1 MLVSG
6 PARSA
11 GPLAGLRVMDVSIMA
26 AGPWTGAL
34 LGMLGAEVIKVEPP
48 AGDGTRWV
56 MPTQRGMGTN
66 YLSMNVNKK
75 GVVIDL
81 KTPEGRAQGMELL
94 GTCDVFVQ
102 NFRGGVI
109 ERLGFGYD
117 VVRAA
122 NPRLVYCAISGF
134 GETGPL
140 AKAGCADPI
149 MQAFSGFARA
159 NGAPGDPVE
168 AFRFT
173 GFLDLTTASVATMS
187 ILAALLDRD
196 RTGLGQKVEVSML
209 EAALE
214 IQGTRLAELLGA
226 GLRPAPMGSANP
238 SFAPDRAY
246 ATLDHELFV
255 SVQRPATWSAFC
267 KAIGQDA
274 LAGDPRFAD
283 NAARVAHRDT
293 LDALLEPVL
302 RSRPAIWWLRVLQR
316 AGVPCGLAH
325 FFETFRHHAQVV
337 ANGMIA
343 EVDTGDWG
351 VLSVAGPPWHF
362 SETPARVTRAPK
374 PGEHMGEVFGPDAV
388 AAAVPVAPPVPSTV
402 GTTDLPDDAGAPVE
416 ALLPLAGMQVVEL
429 AEGIAGP
436 LAGLRLVEL
445 GATVIRVEWPG
456 GDYLRAAQPQV
467 PAAGCSALFSDLNRG
482 KALVRL
488 SGIQDADRAT
498 VAGLLAASD
507 VAVFDGNDPRLTGL
521 GLDCLVAQVQ
531 PPLLPRLVRASVSAF
546 GRQGPLAALPGSE
559 LVAQAMA
566 GYTRYLGQH
575 GGPAR
580 RLGADVASVGTGLFL
595 AQGILAALLERSR
608 SGFGQRVDV
617 SLLNSLVSMKSI
629 HLAAQTDPDVYAGP
643 RVGGANY
650 PPERGWATADEPI
663 FFAFG
668 GSVGAEGRAGW
679 SDFVTELGCGWMRE
693 DPRFDR
699 NGRNSTG
706 HGVDVNALRPLYEAV
721 FRHHRAADL
730 VALIRKHSGNAA
742 VYQRADETIAH
753 PQVASLGLLREAGY
767 MHEQVQVCTQVR
779 SFPARFSRLRPTVP
793 GWTIADAGTTGDLP

>member
-1 MLVSG
+1 MATVRFPTVSSSF
-6 PARSA
+6 RSA

-81 KTPEGRAQGMELL
+81 KKPEGRAQGLALL

-109 ERLGFGYD
+109 ERLGFGYEA
-117 VVRAA
+117 VREA

-140 AKAGCADPI
+140 SKAGCADPI

-173 GFLDLTTASVATMS
+173 GFLDLTTASVATLS
-187 ILAALLDRD
+187 VLAALLDRD

-214 IQGTRLAELLGA
+214 IQGTRIAELLGA

-255 SVQRPATWSAFC
+255 SVQRPAAWSAFC
-267 KAIGQDA
+267 AAIGQET

-283 NAARVAHRDT
+283 NAARVVHRET

-302 RSRPAIWWLRVLQR
+302 RTRPAIWWLRVLQR

-351 VLSVAGPPWHF
+351 MLSVAGPPWHF

-374 PGEHMGEVFGPDAV
+374 PAEHMDEVFGGIALTS
-388 AAAVPVAPPVPSTV
+388 APAGMAGMPAERRA
-402 GTTDLPDDAGAPVE
+402 DDGA
-416 ALLPLAGMQVVEL
+416 LPLAGIHVVEL

-445 GATVIRVEWPG
+445 GATVTRVEWPG
-456 GDYLRAAQPQV
+456 GDYLRTAQPQV
-467 PAAGCSALFSDLNRG
+467 PDAGCSALFRDLNRG
-482 KALVRL
+482 KKRRRL
-488 SGIQDADRAT
+488 SGTADADRST
-498 VAGLLAASD
+498 LAGLLAASD
-507 VAVFDGNDPRLTGL
+507 VVVFDGNDPRLAGL
-521 GLDCLVAQVQ
+521 GLQSIVAAAQ
-531 PPLLPRLVRASVSAF
+531 PPLLPRLIRASVTAF
-546 GRQGPLAALPGSE
+546 GREGPLAAMPGSE

-595 AQGILAALLERSR
+595 AQGILAALLERNR
-608 SGFGQRVDV
+608 SGFGQRVDA

-650 PPERGWATADEPI
+650 PPERGWATADEPV

-679 SDFVTELGCGWMRE
+679 SDFVTELGCGWMCE

-706 HGVDVNALRPLYEAV
+706 HGVDVNVLRPLYEAV
-721 FRHHRAADL
+721 FRSHRAVDL
-730 VALIRKHSGNAA
+730 VALVRKHNGNAA
-742 VYQRADETIAH
+742 VYQRADETLAH
-753 PQVASLGLLREAGY
+753 PQVACLGLLRQAGAT
-767 MHEQVQVCTQVR
+767 HVR
-779 SFPARFSRLRPTVP
+779 AFPARFSRLRPALP
-793 GWTIADAGTTGDLP
+793 GWTIDDAGTTGAGPAGNLP

>member
-1 MLVSG
+1 VSG
-6 PARSA
+6 TARST

-94 GTCDVFVQ
+94 ATCDVFVQ

-117 VVRAA
+117 AVREA

-140 AKAGCADPI
+140 SKAGCADPI

-187 ILAALLDRD
+187 ILAALLDRS
-196 RTGLGQKVEVSML
+196 RSGLGQKVEVSML

-214 IQGTRLAELLGA
+214 IQGTRIAELLGA
-226 GLRPAPMGSANP
+226 GLRPGPMGSANP
-238 SFAPDRAY
+238 SFVPDRAY

-255 SVQRPATWSAFC
+255 SVQRPSAWPAFC
-267 KAIGQDA
+267 KAIGQEA
-274 LAGDPRFAD
+274 LATDPRFMD
-283 NAARVAHRDT
+283 NAARVAHRDA

-325 FFETFRHHAQVV
+325 FFETLRHHAQVV

-343 EVDTGDWG
+343 EVDTGEWG
-351 VLSVAGPPWHF
+351 MLSVAGPPWHF
-362 SETPARVTRAPK
+362 SETAARVTRAPK
-374 PGEHMGEVFGPDAV
+374 PGEHMDEVFGPAQSAANRSSDATTGSGAWGASVTYPGSRV
-388 AAAVPVAPPVPSTV
+388 ADSRA
-402 GTTDLPDDAGAPVE
+402 
-416 ALLPLAGMQVVEL
+416 LPLAGMQVVEL

-445 GATVIRVEWPG
+445 GAAVTRVEWPG
-456 GDYLRAAQPQV
+456 GDYLRGAQPQ
-467 PAAGCSALFSDLNRG
+467 AADTSCSALFDDLNRG
-482 KALVRL
+482 KASIRL
-488 SGIQDADRAT
+488 TGAADADRAT
-498 VAGLLAASD
+498 VAGLIAASD
-507 VAVFDGNDPRLTGL
+507 VVVFDGDDPRLAGL
-521 GLDCLVAQVQ
+521 GLAWLGADTQ
-531 PPLLPRLVRASVSAF
+531 PPLLPRLVRAGVSAF
-546 GRQGPLAALPGSE
+546 GRSGPLAGMPGSE

-566 GYTRYLGQH
+566 GYTRYLGHH

-595 AQGILAALLERSR
+595 AQGILAALLERAG
-608 SGFGQRVDV
+608 SGHGQRVDA

-679 SDFVTELGCGWMRE
+679 ADFVAELGCGWMLE

-706 HGVDVNALRPLYEAV
+706 HGVDVNVLRPLYEAE
-721 FRHHRAADL
+721 FRNHRAADL

-753 PQVASLGLLREAGY
+753 PQVASLGLLRESGP
-767 MHEQVQVCTQVR
+767 MRVR
-779 SFPARFSRLRPTVP
+779 AFPARFSRLRPAVP
-793 GWTIADAGTTGDLP
+793 GRTIAATGTAGDPP

>member
-1 MLVSG
+1 MSSS
-6 PARSA
+6 ARSA

-117 VVRAA
+117 AVRAA

-274 LAGDPRFAD
+274 LADDPRFAD
-283 NAARVAHRDT
+283 NAARVAHRD
-293 LDALLEPVL
+293 ALE
-302 RSRPAIWWLRVLQR
+302 RVLPLPPGSPR
-316 AGVPCGLAH
+316 G
-325 FFETFRHHAQVV
+325 RW
-337 ANGMIA
+337 GM
-343 EVDTGDWG
+343 
-351 VLSVAGPPWHF
+351 S
-362 SETPARVTRAPK
+362 TRA
-374 PGEHMGEVFGPDAV
+374 
-388 AAAVPVAPPVPSTV
+388 
-402 GTTDLPDDAGAPVE
+402 DAGDPQAPTVVRVVPDS
-416 ALLPLAGMQVVEL
+416 PLDR
-429 AEGIAGP
+429 
-436 LAGLRLVEL
+436 AGLRC
-445 GATVIRVEWPG
+445 
-456 GDYLRAAQPQV
+456 GDRILAIDGEPVGNQETMLRRMAAS
-467 PAAGCSALFSDLNRG
+467 GDAL
-482 KALVRL
+482 ALEV
-488 SGIQDADRAT
+488 DRA
-498 VAGLLAASD
+498 GRRMLLQVVGGGAPSAA
-507 VAVFDGNDPRLTGL
+507 AEP
-521 GLDCLVAQVQ
+521 
-531 PPLLPRLVRASVSAF
+531 
-546 GRQGPLAALPGSE
+546 
-559 LVAQAMA
+559 
-566 GYTRYLGQH
+566 
-575 GGPAR
+575 GPAR
-580 RLGADVASVGTGLFL
+580 
-595 AQGILAALLERSR
+595 
-608 SGFGQRVDV
+608 
-617 SLLNSLVSMKSI
+617 
-629 HLAAQTDPDVYAGP
+629 
-643 RVGGANY
+643 
-650 PPERGWATADEPI
+650 
-663 FFAFG
+663 
-668 GSVGAEGRAGW
+668 
-679 SDFVTELGCGWMRE
+679 
-693 DPRFDR
+693 
-699 NGRNSTG
+699 
-706 HGVDVNALRPLYEAV
+706 
-721 FRHHRAADL
+721 
-730 VALIRKHSGNAA
+730 
-742 VYQRADETIAH
+742 
-753 PQVASLGLLREAGY
+753 
-767 MHEQVQVCTQVR
+767 
-779 SFPARFSRLRPTVP
+779 
-793 GWTIADAGTTGDLP
+793 

>member
-1 MLVSG
+1 MSG
-6 PARSA
+6 SARSA

-94 GTCDVFVQ
+94 ATCDVFVQ

-117 VVRAA
+117 AVRAA

-140 AKAGCADPI
+140 SKAGCADPI

-187 ILAALLDRD
+187 ILAALLDRN
-196 RTGLGQKVEVSML
+196 RSGLGQKVEVSML

-226 GLRPAPMGSANP
+226 GLRPAPMGSASP

-255 SVQRPATWSAFC
+255 SVQRPSAWPAFC

-274 LAGDPRFAD
+274 LADDPRFAH
-283 NAARVAHRDT
+283 NAARVANRDA

-302 RSRPAIWWLRVLQR
+302 RTRPAIWWLRVLQR

-325 FFETFRHHAQVV
+325 FFETFRHHVQVV
-337 ANGMIA
+337 ANDMIA
-343 EVDTGDWG
+343 DVDTGDWG

-362 SETPARVTRAPK
+362 SDTPARVTRAPK
-374 PGEHMGEVFGPDAV
+374 PAEHMDAIFGRDAMALAT
-388 AAAVPVAPPVPSTV
+388 AAAARSSGDAMAPQASAGV
-402 GTTDLPDDAGAPVE
+402 PDDAP
-416 ALLPLAGMQVVEL
+416 LPLAGMQVVEL

-445 GATVIRVEWPG
+445 GATVTRVEWPG
-456 GDYLRAAQPQV
+456 GDYLRGAQPQV
-467 PAAGCSALFSDLNRG
+467 PATGCSALFSDLNRG

-488 SGIQDADRAT
+488 SGVPDADRAT

-507 VAVFDGNDPRLTGL
+507 VVVFDGNDPRLAGL

-679 SDFVTELGCGWMRE
+679 SDFVAELGCGWMCE

-721 FRHHRAADL
+721 FQNHRASDL

-742 VYQRADETIAH
+742 VYQRADEAIAH
-753 PQVASLGLLREAGY
+753 PQVASLGLLREAGSA
-767 MHEQVQVCTQVR
+767 HDQAQVRTKVR
-779 SFPARFSRLRPTVP
+779 SFPARFSRLQPAVP
-793 GWTIADAGTTGDLP
+793 GWTIADAGTSGDLP